1 MVSKL
6 EDVKLSLHVDDI
18 LYIEY
23 TKNSTK
29 KLFHLINV
37 FSKVARYDLHSEK
50 GSISVY

>member
-6 EDVKLSLHVDDI
+6 EDVKLSLHVDDMI

-37 FSKVARYDLHSEK
+37 FSKVARYD
-50 GSISVY
+50 